1 MVQTP
6 GVEELNVT
14 GKLEVTVADNIGV
27 VPKFL
32 VPGFAKVIV
41 WVAWLITKLPP
52 DAPVT
57 AE

>member
-6 GVEELNVT
+6 GVEELKV
-14 GKLEVTVADNIGV
+14 GAKLEVAVADNVGV
-27 VPKFL
+27 VPKLF